1 MSKWI
6 KAFRMRTLPLAF
18 SSIMMG
24 GFIAFANSF
33 VNWEVLFL
41 AILTTLF
48 LQVLSNLAND
58 YGDFVKGTDNDN
70 RLGPARTMQSGV
82 ISKSSMKKAI
92 GLFVLLSLSSGVYL
106 VYTSFGSENLMKI
119 LLFIAIG
126 IAAIMAAIRY
136 TIGKS
141 AYGYSGL
148 GDVFVF
154 IFFGLVA
161 VLGTY
166 FLISLSFDYI
176 VILPA
181 VAMGLF
187 STAVLNLN
195 NLRDYKNDAASGKN
209 TVIVRMGFKNG
220 KKYQLALI
228 SLAWI
233 SFITYLIL
241 SNANYYNY
249 LEFLSLPLFIMGLTR
264 VFSTEDEQSLD
275 PELKKLA
282 LSITLFT
289 ILFGIGIALG

>member
-24 GFIAFANSF
+24 GFIAYDNSF
-33 VNWEVLFL
+33 RNWEILFL

-48 LQVLSNLAND
+48 LQILSNLAND
-58 YGDFVKGTDNDN
+58 YGDFVKGTDNEN
-70 RLGPARTMQSGV
+70 RLGPARTMQSGA

-92 GLFVLLSLSSGVYL
+92 ILFVFLSLSSGIYL
-106 VYTSFGSENLMKI
+106 VYTSFGAENLVKI
-119 LLFIAIG
+119 LIFITIG
-126 IAAIMAAIRY
+126 ITAILAAIRY
-136 TIGKS
+136 TIGNS

-161 VLGTY
+161 VIGTY
-166 FLISLSFDYI
+166 FLISLTFDYL

-181 VAMGLF
+181 VTMGFF

-195 NLRDYKNDAASGKN
+195 NLRDYKNDATSGKN
-209 TVIVRMGFKNG
+209 TVIVRMGFSNG

-228 SLAWI
+228 SMAWI
-233 SFITYLIL
+233 SFLSYLFL
-241 SNANYYNY
+241 SDADLYNY
-249 LEFLSLPLFIMGLTR
+249 LEILSLPLFIMGLIR
-264 VFSTEDEQSLD
+264 VFKTEDEQSLD

-289 ILFGIGIALG
+289 LLFGIGIAIG